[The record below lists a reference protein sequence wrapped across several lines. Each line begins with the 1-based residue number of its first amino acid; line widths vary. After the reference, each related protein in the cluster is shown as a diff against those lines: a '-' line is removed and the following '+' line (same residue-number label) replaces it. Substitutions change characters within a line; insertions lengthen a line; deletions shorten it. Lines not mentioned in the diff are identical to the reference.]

1 MLMQYDNLQQIKM
14 ELLLYRMANAEPKTN
29 QFCIKFSWVLQRNFH
44 RILQI
49 VKDILV
55 FQLNVRLK

>member
-1 MLMQYDNLQQIKM
+1 
-14 ELLLYRMANAEPKTN
+14 MANAEPKTN